1 MILFPLYPDL
11 CSDPITDFNSLQNN
25 KHAAD
30 NVQGRPSLFKK
41 FLIMGFYSVRLIY
54 LSLYRGLSM
63 KRSLYILFF
72 VAIISISSHSTVFA
86 ALTVDATF
94 SDLTLNANIS
104 PLVETTVAAELA
116 KYSYVPELTRG
127 FGNANTYA
135 SHASTLRGYQNYG
148 LYAISV
154 GSMVSVQAPNSEP
167 DFFKDI
173 QDEMDKG
180 DVYAG
185 VGLAP
190 LVVQAGINLDFL
202 LEGLYVSFMFGKLK
216 TNIDQGD
223 FKIEHNANL
232 IGGHVNYSLIEE
244 KSILARALLWR
255 GISIGAGF
263 IHTDNSLE
271 FYNKIDEMNGTGS
284 AGIYTVAYT
293 IDPSV
298 NFELDTK
305 GNIVPVEVYTSVRLF
320 WFLNLGVGGGF
331 DYVFLSRTDFKLS
344 SAGDVVITDD
354 GTGTNAS
361 GFVGQTGKITVDA
374 ETSGIESDSFRPK
387 ILANL
392 GFSIGPAFIDIPAS
406 YYIDN
411 GYSIGITAGWVW

>member
-1 MILFPLYPDL
+1 ML
-11 CSDPITDFNSLQNN
+11 CPFETAGYCSLQNN

-30 NVQGRPSLFKK
+30 NVQREPSLFKK
-41 FLIMGFYSVRLIY
+41 FLIKGFYSVRLKY

-63 KRSLYILFF
+63 KTKIYISLI
-72 VAIISISSHSTVFA
+72 VTIISIASISTAFA
-86 ALTVDATF
+86 VITVDTTF
-94 SDLTLNANIS
+94 SDSTLNSVLGGDYAS
-104 PLVETTVAAELA
+104 GGLVSTQIYN
-116 KYSYVPELTRG
+116 KIKQYSNVPELTRG

-173 QDEMDKG
+173 QDEMDEG

-190 LVVQAGINLDFL
+190 LVVQAGINMDFL
-202 LEGLYVSFMFGKLK
+202 LKGLYISFMFGKLK

-271 FYNKIDEMNGTGS
+271 FFNKLDKIDNTQNVSG
-284 AGIYTVAYT
+284 VDVDYT

-305 GNIVPVEVYTSVRLF
+305 GNIIPVEIYTSARLF

-344 SAGDVVITDD
+344 SAGDVVITNQSV
-354 GTGTNAS
+354 GTNYI
-361 GFVGQTGKITVDA
+361 GQTGSITVDA

>member
-1 MILFPLYPDL
+1 
-11 CSDPITDFNSLQNN
+11 
-25 KHAAD
+25 
-30 NVQGRPSLFKK
+30 
-41 FLIMGFYSVRLIY
+41 
-54 LSLYRGLSM
+54 M
-63 KRSLYILFF
+63 KIKLYIWLLC
-72 VAIISISSHSTVFA
+72 FA
-86 ALTVDATF
+86 VIFAVYPPAFAVLTVDATF
-94 SDLTLNANIS
+94 SDPTLDANIS
-104 PLVETTVAAELA
+104 PLVESTLATELG
-116 KYSYVPELTRG
+116 KYSHVPDLARG

-135 SHASTLRGYQNYG
+135 SHASTLRGYQNYD

-154 GSMVSVQAPNSEP
+154 GSMASVQAPNSEP
-167 DFFKDI
+167 DFYKDI

-180 DVYAG
+180 DIYAG
-185 VGLAP
+185 VGIAP
-190 LVVQAGINLDFL
+190 LVVQAGINMDFL

-255 GISIGAGF
+255 GISIGAGY
-263 IHTDNSLE
+263 IYTDNSLE
-271 FYNKIDEMNGTGS
+271 FYNKMDKITKTEANVGGTGVDMTY
-284 AGIYTVAYT
+284 A

-305 GNIVPVEVYTSVRLF
+305 GNIIPVEIYTSVRLL
-320 WFLNLGVGGGF
+320 WFLNIGVGGGF
-331 DYVFLSRTDFKLS
+331 DYVFLSRTDFELS
-344 SAGDVVITDD
+344 SAGDVVITSQ
-354 GTGTNAS
+354 TPAAPNY
-361 GFVGQTGKITVDA
+361 VGQTGKITVDA
-374 ETSGIESDSFRPK
+374 ETKGIKSDNFRPK

-411 GYSIGITAGWVW
+411 GYSIGLTAGWVW

>member
-1 MILFPLYPDL
+1 
-11 CSDPITDFNSLQNN
+11 
-25 KHAAD
+25 
-30 NVQGRPSLFKK
+30 
-41 FLIMGFYSVRLIY
+41 MGFYSVRLIY

-63 KRSLYILFF
+63 KRSLYISFF

-148 LYAISV
+148 LYAISM

-271 FYNKIDEMNGTGS
+271 FYNKIDKITKTEVDGGGPGVDIT
-284 AGIYTVAYT
+284 YE

-305 GNIVPVEVYTSVRLF
+305 GNIIPVEIYTSARLF
-320 WFLNLGVGGGF
+320 WFLNIGVGGGF

-344 SAGDVVITDD
+344 SAGDVVITNQNI
-354 GTGTNAS
+354 GTNYI
-361 GFVGQTGKITVDA
+361 GQTGKITVDA

>member
-1 MILFPLYPDL
+1 
-11 CSDPITDFNSLQNN
+11 
-25 KHAAD
+25 
-30 NVQGRPSLFKK
+30 
-41 FLIMGFYSVRLIY
+41 
-54 LSLYRGLSM
+54 M
-63 KRSLYILFF
+63 KRSLYISFI
-72 VAIISISSHSTVFA
+72 VAIILIVSISTAFA
-86 ALTVDATF
+86 ALTVDVNFDNGGPIDTALRA
-94 SDLTLNANIS
+94 DVIS
-104 PLVETTVAAELA
+104 QVLPKVE
-116 KYSYVPELTRG
+116 KYSYVPNLTRG

-173 QDEMDKG
+173 QDEMDEG

-185 VGLAP
+185 VGLTP
-190 LVVQAGINLDFL
+190 LVVQAGINMDFL
-202 LEGLYVSFMFGKLK
+202 LKGLYVSFLFGKLN
-216 TNIDQGD
+216 TNVEQGD
-223 FKIEHNANL
+223 FKIEHNANI
-232 IGGHVNYSLIEE
+232 IGGNVNYSLIKE

-255 GISIGAGF
+255 GISIGVGF

-271 FYNKIDEMNGTGS
+271 FYNKLDEINETGTVSGTPVS
-284 AGIYTVAYT
+284 YT

-305 GNIVPVEVYTSVRLF
+305 GNIIPVEIYTSVRLF
-320 WFLNLGVGGGF
+320 WFLNVGVGGGF
-331 DYVFLSRTDFKLS
+331 DYVFLSRTDFRLS
-344 SAGDVVITDD
+344 SAGDVIINN
-354 GTGTNAS
+354 TGTLYD
-361 GFVGQTGKITVDA
+361 GQKGTITVDA

>member
-1 MILFPLYPDL
+1 
-11 CSDPITDFNSLQNN
+11 
-25 KHAAD
+25 
-30 NVQGRPSLFKK
+30 
-41 FLIMGFYSVRLIY
+41 
-54 LSLYRGLSM
+54 M
-63 KRSLYILFF
+63 KRSLYISFF

-148 LYAISV
+148 LYAISM

-271 FYNKIDEMNGTGS
+271 FYNKIDKITKTEVDGGGPGVDIT
-284 AGIYTVAYT
+284 YE

-305 GNIVPVEVYTSVRLF
+305 GNIIPVEIYTSARLF
-320 WFLNLGVGGGF
+320 WFLNIGVGGGF

-344 SAGDVVITDD
+344 SAGDVVITNQNI
-354 GTGTNAS
+354 GTNYI
-361 GFVGQTGKITVDA
+361 GQTGKITVDA

>member
-1 MILFPLYPDL
+1 M
-11 CSDPITDFNSLQNN
+11 
-25 KHAAD
+25 
-30 NVQGRPSLFKK
+30 KK
-41 FLIMGFYSVRLIY
+41 
-54 LSLYRGLSM
+54 
-63 KRSLYILFF
+63 SLYISLI
-72 VAIISISSHSTVFA
+72 VAIISIASISTAFA

-94 SDLTLNANIS
+94 PAALAALEDD
-104 PLVETTVAAELA
+104 VEAQVLAELS
-116 KYSYVPELTRG
+116 KYSDVPDLTRG

-173 QDEMDKG
+173 QDEMDEG

-185 VGLAP
+185 VGLTP
-190 LVVQAGINLDFL
+190 LVVQAGINMDFL
-202 LEGLYVSFMFGKLK
+202 LKGLYVSFMFGKLK
-216 TNIDQGD
+216 TNIEQGD

-232 IGGHVNYSLIEE
+232 IGGHVNYTLIKE

-255 GISIGAGF
+255 GISLGTGF

-271 FYNKIDEMNGTGS
+271 FYNKMDKKT
-284 AGIYTVAYT
+284 YTNIEVGPTLTYE

-305 GNIVPVEVYTSVRLF
+305 GNIVPVEIYTSVRLF

-331 DYVFLSRTDFKLS
+331 DYVFMSRTDFKLS

-354 GTGTNAS
+354 GVSGAS
-361 GFVGQTGKITVDA
+361 GFVGQKGVITVDA